1 MAEFNLKKKQKYQ
14 PNISAFL
21 AVCGRNYA
29 HILKWLPDQITINV
43 PWQVEGEFGKLSVN
57 LLENTK
63 YTQLIEISR
72 PIPNGDFF
80 KSPNA
85 IVRVYHD
92 AQLAEVL
99 TSQQIYRLKP
109 VYDYPNIHMHH
120 SDEKFQV
127 NAFLEELL
135 KIGSLRVTCQS

>member
-1 MAEFNLKKKQKYQ
+1 MTVSNHNKKQKYQ
-14 PNISAFL
+14 PNVSTFL

-29 HILKWLPDQITINV
+29 HILKWLPEQFSLNE
-43 PWQVEGEFGKLSVN
+43 PWQVEGEFGTLLVN
-57 LLENTK
+57 IIENTK
-63 YTQLIEISR
+63 YTQLVEISR
-72 PIPNGDFF
+72 PIPNGHFF
-80 KSPNA
+80 KCPKA
-85 IVRVYHD
+85 LVRIYHD

-127 NAFLEELL
+127 NAFLEDLL
-135 KIGSLRVTCQS
+135 KIGARRVACQS

>member
-1 MAEFNLKKKQKYQ
+1 MAEFTLNKKQKYQ
-14 PNISAFL
+14 PNVSAFL

-29 HILKWLPDQITINV
+29 HILKWLPEHIDVNEPWLVKGQFGTLTI
-43 PWQVEGEFGKLSVN
+43 S

-63 YTQLIEISR
+63 YTQLVEISR
-72 PIPNGDFF
+72 PMPAGHFF
-80 KSPNA
+80 KSPKA
-85 IVRVYHD
+85 IVRIYHD

-135 KIGSLRVTCQS
+135 KIGSRSVTCQS

>member
-1 MAEFNLKKKQKYQ
+1 MTVSNHNKKQKYQ
-14 PNISAFL
+14 PNVSAFL

-29 HILKWLPDQITINV
+29 HILKWLPEQFSLNE
-43 PWQVEGEFGKLSVN
+43 PWPVEGEFGTLIVN
-57 LLENTK
+57 IVENTK
-63 YTQLIEISR
+63 YTQLVEISR
-72 PIPNGDFF
+72 PIPNGHFF
-80 KSPNA
+80 KSPKA
-85 IVRVYHD
+85 LVRVYHD

-127 NAFLEELL
+127 NAFLEDLL
-135 KIGSLRVTCQS
+135 KIGARRVACQS

>member
-1 MAEFNLKKKQKYQ
+1 MAKFILNKKQKYQ
-14 PNISAFL
+14 PNVSDFL

-29 HILKWLPDQITINV
+29 HILKWLPEQINV
-43 PWQVEGEFGKLSVN
+43 NEPWKINGKFGMLSIN
-57 LLENTK
+57 LIENTK
-63 YTQLIEISR
+63 YTQLVEISR
-72 PIPNGDFF
+72 PIPNGHFF
-80 KSPNA
+80 KSPKV

-135 KIGSLRVTCQS
+135 KIGSLSVTYQS

>member
-1 MAEFNLKKKQKYQ
+1 VSNHNKKQKYQ
-14 PNISAFL
+14 PNVSTFL

-29 HILKWLPDQITINV
+29 HILKWLPEQFSLNE
-43 PWQVEGEFGKLSVN
+43 PWQVEGEFGTLLVN
-57 LLENTK
+57 IIENTK
-63 YTQLIEISR
+63 YTQLVEISR
-72 PIPNGDFF
+72 PIPNGHFF
-80 KSPNA
+80 KCPKA
-85 IVRVYHD
+85 LVRIYHD

-127 NAFLEELL
+127 NAFLEDLL
-135 KIGSLRVTCQS
+135 KIGARRVACQS